1 MDINPDLQQRLV
13 PRSTLAQLAGVS
25 RPAVTR
31 ACRSG
36 RLKPACVGNRVDLDH
51 PATVAYLARGLVAP
65 TALPAID
72 EEQLASLV
80 VRILTLAL
88 RRVQATA

>member
-1 MDINPDLQQRLV
+1 MDIVNPEPQPRLV
-13 PRSTLAQLAGVS
+13 ARSALAQLAGVS
-25 RPAVTR
+25 RPAVTK
-31 ACRSG
+31 ACRG

-51 PATVAYLARGLVAP
+51 PATVAYLARALVAP
-65 TALPAID
+65 TALPVID

-88 RRVQATA
+88 RRVQPTT